1 MKKRFLIIPAIINSV
16 DYPEYEKQFN
26 NVTEARH
33 WVINH
38 LDLSKD
44 WKILSI

>member
-1 MKKRFLIIPAIINSV
+1 MKDFIISCNIEDI
-16 DYPEYEKQFN
+16 EYELKAQDI
-26 NVTEARH
+26 TEARH

-44 WKILSI
+44 WTV

>member
-1 MKKRFLIIPAIINSV
+1 MKKRFVIIPLVITSA
-16 DYPEYEKQFN
+16 DYQEYEKQFE

-44 WKILSI
+44 WKILY